1 MRDCGIIDGSLVL
14 FHKQSYAESGDIV
27 ACLVDGDSATIKRFV
42 QQGKQV
48 MLRPENSEYSPI
60 RLSTD
65 DFESG
70 SARILG
76 VASEVK
82 IVL

>member
-1 MRDCGIIDGSLVL
+1 MEMRAVTCSAW
-14 FHKQSYAESGDIV
+14 HRQ
-27 ACLVDGDSATIKRFV
+27 SATIKRFD
-42 QQGKQV
+42 QQGRAV
-48 MLRPENSEYSPI
+48 YLRPENKEYSPL